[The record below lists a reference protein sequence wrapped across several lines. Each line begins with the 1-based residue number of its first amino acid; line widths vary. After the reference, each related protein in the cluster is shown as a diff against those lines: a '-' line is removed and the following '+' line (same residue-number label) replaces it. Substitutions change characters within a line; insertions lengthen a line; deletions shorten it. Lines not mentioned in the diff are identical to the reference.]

1 MDAKNVAKKIA
12 ILILS
17 LLFFTIA
24 PIAINLYILKDFS
37 VENALTDLSSAAT
50 KNLVGSQLDSG
61 CKNQTVVSFSDCKS
75 MLLKQMCLSVEGCS
89 PEKAADVDSF
99 VDTYLAPKFA
109 SQALNVTIADSG
121 IRVSDI
127 KPMMNELLNITSIIA
142 ITLLLLLLLIIRD
155 AREAMKIFGANLF
168 WIGVS
173 LVFAGFFLSE
183 IFPAMFLDMT
193 QKTGLDENTI
203 SAVYEPVSNIL
214 KPIINSEYQIGIMIT
229 LLGALMAL
237 FSHFFMK
244 PQRN

>member
-37 VENALTDLSSAAT
+37 VENTLTDLSSAAT
-50 KNLVGSQLDSG
+50 KDIIGNQLDSN
-61 CKNQTVVSFSDCKS
+61 CKNQTMVSFNDCKS
-75 MLLKQMCLSVEGCS
+75 MLLRQMCLSVEGCS
-89 PEKAADVDSF
+89 PEKAADVDAF
-99 VDTYLAPKFA
+99 VDIYLAPKFV
-109 SQALNVTIADSG
+109 SQALNVTITDSG
-121 IRVSDI
+121 VKVSDI
-127 KPMMNELLNITSIIA
+127 KPMMNDLLNITSVIT

-155 AREAMKIFGANLF
+155 AREAMKIFGANFF
-168 WIGVS
+168 WIGAS
-173 LVFAGFFLSE
+173 LVFFGFFLSE
-183 IFPAMFLDMT
+183 IFPAMLFDMT

-203 SAVYEPVSNIL
+203 SAVYEPVSKTL
-214 KPIINSEYQIGIMIT
+214 KPIINSEYQIGIMIA

-237 FSHFFMK
+237 FSQFFMK